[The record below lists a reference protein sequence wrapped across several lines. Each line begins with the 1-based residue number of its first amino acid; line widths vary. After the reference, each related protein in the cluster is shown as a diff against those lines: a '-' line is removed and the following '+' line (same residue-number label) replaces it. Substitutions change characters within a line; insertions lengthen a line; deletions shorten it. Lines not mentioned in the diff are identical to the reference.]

1 MFLKA
6 PLMRLSLFALFAV
19 IAAPALAADP
29 VSTPPTKVYRLTP
42 ADRDAVIAAAAL
54 QPERAGSALLPPAPT
69 PAPAVSADLAALAPS
84 AERDSILGNSL
95 YADIAPDRRP
105 HGEIGMFV
113 GSGGSRGIF
122 GTVGMPL
129 GNNGFASFSFD
140 TGRYPLLSAPP
151 YRLRNAPRR

>member
-1 MFLKA
+1 
-6 PLMRLSLFALFAV
+6 MRLSLFALFAV

-29 VSTPPTKVYRLTP
+29 VATPPTKIYRLAP

-54 QPERAGSALLPPAPT
+54 QPERAGSALLPPPA
-69 PAPAVSADLAALAPS
+69 APANALAPS

-129 GNNGFASFSFD
+129 GDNGFASFSFD

>member
-1 MFLKA
+1 MSKNEFKIGDAAELLGVSA
-6 PLMRLSLFALFAV
+6 DTVRRWADAGRLHTAR
-19 IAAPALAADP
+19 
-29 VSTPPTKVYRLTP
+29 TPGGHRV
-42 ADRDAVIAAAAL
+42 V
-54 QPERAGSALLPPAPT
+54 AG
-69 PAPAVSADLAALAPS
+69 ADLAALAPS

>member
-1 MFLKA
+1 
-6 PLMRLSLFALFAV
+6 MRLSLFALFAV

-29 VSTPPTKVYRLTP
+29 VATPPTKIYRLAL

-54 QPERAGSALLPPAPT
+54 QPERAGSALLPPPA
-69 PAPAVSADLAALAPS
+69 APANALAPS

-129 GNNGFASFSFD
+129 GDNGFASFSFD